1 MRRRTARAT
10 YPGATR
16 AAPMLPYL
24 VLLRV
29 GFAMP
34 RGVVP
39 ARGALLPH
47 RFTITTHAL
56 RRRSA
61 VCSLL
66 HYSVG
71 SRRPGVT
78 WHPALWSPDFPRSA
92 CAPRDCLAD
101 SAYIVAC
108 QTTIRR
114 TVREEVVVEFVNP
127 FALSVGAKRRSRRAL
142 ARQAFRLRLL
152 RKLRSTRTDIE
163 PVGCSAVAWM
173 QPRRGGIRAGATIPD
188 CASLHPGYRN
198 WLQSPK

>member
-1 MRRRTARAT
+1 MLPDFDQGAATALHQRNKGKKSRPVSRVLSLDSHSSRPDVAVRLEQPTRERRGPRQ
-10 YPGATR
+10 
-16 AAPMLPYL
+16 MLPYL
-24 VLLRV
+24 VLLQV

-34 RGVVP
+34 RGVGP

-152 RKLRSTRTDIE
+152 RKRSL
-163 PVGCSAVAWM
+163 S
-173 QPRRGGIRAGATIPD
+173 
-188 CASLHPGYRN
+188 
-198 WLQSPK
+198 